1 VKLDD
6 VARRASRELREVESA
21 ETAPDFGE
29 FQHLATSRR
38 RARIA
43 LAAATLAVLLGVVTG
58 ATQWLDTGSSRR
70 SGEPAQQASPTP
82 PQETT
87 AAVDEIGCL
96 HPRITCGIGQQL
108 YGVDLDVDLT
118 WKLVHN
124 FGAPYSGGGPTAT
137 FVESYLAG
145 REAGVS
151 VFEQVQVAAQ
161 QRSPRA
167 LADIRTAQEF
177 ITWVSER
184 PYLQASS
191 VRRTTLSG
199 QRAWTVDVRVPHD
212 TPAGPGRCTSH
223 IACHPVIYQF
233 AEGNPWI
240 AGLWGGMTARYTA
253 IDLDGAG
260 ITVVWSWSFEGDIPW
275 ESDEMV
281 DTIRFG

>member
-1 VKLDD
+1 MNLDD
-6 VARRASRELREVESA
+6 VARRASRELREVVSA
-21 ETAPDFGE
+21 ETAPDFSE

-38 RARIA
+38 RTRIA
-43 LAAATLAVLLGVVTG
+43 LAAAILAVLLGAVTG
-58 ATQWLDTGSSRR
+58 ATQWLDSGSGRR
-70 SGEPAQQASPTP
+70 SGEPAHEVSPTTL
-82 PQETT
+82 QETT
-87 AAVDEIGCL
+87 AAADQFGCL
-96 HPRITCGIGQQL
+96 HPRITCGPGQQM

-118 WKLVHN
+118 WKLVHD
-124 FGAPYSGGGPTAT
+124 FGAPYSGSGPTDT
-137 FVESYLAG
+137 FVESYLAD
-145 REAGVS
+145 RQAGVS

-161 QRSPRA
+161 QRSPRP

-199 QRAWTVDVRVPHD
+199 QPAWTVDVRVPHD
-212 TPAGPGRCTSH
+212 AAAGPGRCINH
-223 IACHPVIYQF
+223 AACHPVIYQ
-233 AEGNPWI
+233 AGAGSPWI

-260 ITVVWSWSFEGDIPW
+260 ITVVCSWSFEGQIPW

-281 DTIRFG
+281 EWIHFG